1 MSLHHGRLAASNAW
15 KAAAVTAMRIMPT
28 DVHIPGV
35 GAFYDCAALLGGRG
49 HWPDIVI
56 SRFLIISRILLCFL
70 AI

>member
-1 MSLHHGRLAASNAW
+1 MSLHHGRFAASNAW

-35 GAFYDCAALLGGRG
+35 GAFYDCAALLGGSG

-56 SRFLIISRILLCFL
+56 PRFLLIYQILLCFL